1 MEKTVVAA
9 LSGGVDSSVAA
20 ALALRAGYRVV
31 GVTLRMKH
39 PDPAFSASQ
48 VCASRSDEE
57 AVAQVVRTLG
67 IGHRYIECFPE
78 FRDRV
83 LHPAALEY
91 AQGRTPNPCCRG
103 NRMVKFGILAEF
115 ARSIGAERV
124 LTGHYAQ
131 LRRDG
136 AAGAETVRLF
146 RGEDSRKDQ
155 SYFLCELTQEILR
168 LVDFPLGTMEKT
180 AVRAVAG
187 ELGLATSRKPDSQDA
202 CFQVPGEC
210 FGATLHRLFA
220 LPSKPGSFLYRGKIV
235 GRHSGIH
242 RYTVGQRKGLNVAL
256 GVPAYI
262 ASIDAASGDIVLE
275 TDSARLF
282 RREFTAE
289 SVNWISGRPPETR
302 RLSVQIRYRS
312 AAAAAEIEPLGGGN
326 WRVVCAEPQ
335 RAVTPGQT
343 AVFYDGAEL
352 LGGGRIGDA
361 S

>member
-39 PDPAFSASQ
+39 PDPEFSASQ
-48 VCASRSDEE
+48 VCASRSDEV
-57 AVAQVVRTLG
+57 AIAQVVRTLG
-67 IGHRYIECFPE
+67 IEHRYIGCFPE

-83 LHPAALEY
+83 LRPAALEY
-91 AQGRTPNPCCRG
+91 AQGRTPNPCCCC

-124 LTGHYAQ
+124 LTGHYAR

-136 AAGAETVRLF
+136 ETVRIF

-168 LVDFPLGTMEKT
+168 IVDFPLGAMEKT

-187 ELGLATSRKPDSQDA
+187 ELGLATSQKPDSQDA

-235 GRHSGIH
+235 GRHPGIH

-256 GVPAYI
+256 GVPAYV

-275 TDSARLF
+275 TDPERLLC
-282 RREFTAE
+282 REFTAE
-289 SVNWISGRPPETR
+289 CVNWISGRPPESH

-326 WRVVCAEPQ
+326 WRVLCDGPQ

-343 AVFYDGAEL
+343 AVFYDGGEL